1 MSNDWKNKLRSEF
14 EQYEEAEPEGLWAAV
29 RDSLASADGLRGASV
44 QGSRSPLGKRRHAPE
59 QYRRRYARAAAF
71 GSFAVAA
78 ALAVA
83 LIPDW
88 GGRQTG
94 PLSGEGLAA
103 LSASSATGPASSGM
117 DGLVP
122 SDADNSVFLADG
134 AGGDGSAFAG
144 LLSPGRPSSA
154 AGSPAKP
161 DGSGESS
168 VSWESAVAGFRE
180 SSGSGASVESGYTVE
195 PGAFGGFGESV
206 VPGKYS
212 GSGESAEPV
221 ESSGS
226 GASAEP
232 GDSDES
238 GESAGPV
245 DSAVPVDPVVP
256 RASGESGGQLVF
268 EDAGDFFPL
277 DEDASRV
284 SGRRKALSLKLAVA
298 SSSFSSTSHSG
309 YGAMYGSSVAAF
321 RFSATP
327 VADDGYSAVLL
338 MNNYQEV
345 STTSRHYLPVNVGFS
360 LGWEFAPGFSL
371 SAGVD
376 YTCLV
381 SDLSSGTDATRY
393 ETRQTLHYLGIPVTL
408 EWSFLQRP
416 RLRAYLYAG
425 GQARKAV
432 YGTSSTRYV
441 IDSAPWEPVIE
452 KIGETPLQWSAGA
465 GAGVEYMLGDKVG
478 LYAEPGLNYYFD
490 NGSPVENVFKSR
502 PLNFNLTL
510 GLRLKL

>member
-1 MSNDWKNKLRSEF
+1 MANDWKNKLRSEF
-14 EQYEEAEPEGLWAAV
+14 EHYEEAEPEGLWAAV

-44 QGSRSPLGKRRHAPE
+44 QGNRSSLGKRRHAPE
-59 QYRRRYARAAAF
+59 QYGRRYARAAAF
-71 GSFAVAA
+71 GSFAVAV

-88 GGRQTG
+88 GGRPSG
-94 PLSGEGLAA
+94 PLSGEGFAA
-103 LSASSATGPASSGM
+103 LSASSVTGSASSGM

-122 SDADNSVFLADG
+122 SGTDNSVFMADG
-134 AGGDGSAFAG
+134 AEGDDSAFAD
-144 LLSPGRPSSA
+144 LLSPERSSSA

-168 VSWESAVAGFRE
+168 VPGSRE
-180 SSGSGASVESGYTVE
+180 SVESVGT
-195 PGAFGGFGESV
+195 V
-206 VPGKYS
+206 VPGKSS

-221 ESSGS
+221 
-226 GASAEP
+226 
-232 GDSDES
+232 
-238 GESAGPV
+238 
-245 DSAVPVDPVVP
+245 DPAVP
-256 RASGESGGQLVF
+256 RASGESGGQLIF
-268 EDAGDFFPL
+268 EDSGDFSTL

-284 SGRRKALSLKLAVA
+284 SGQRKALSLKLAVA

-338 MNNYQEV
+338 MNNYQAV

-408 EWSFLQRP
+408 EWSFVQRP

-452 KIGETPLQWSAGA
+452 KIGEAPLQWSAGA

-502 PLNFNLTL
+502 PLNFNLSL

>member
-1 MSNDWKNKLRSEF
+1 MANDWKNKLRSEF
-14 EQYEEAEPEGLWAAV
+14 EHYEEAEPEGLWAAV
-29 RDSLASADGLRGASV
+29 RDSLASDDGLRGASV
-44 QGSRSPLGKRRHAPE
+44 QGNRSSLGKRRHAPE
-59 QYRRRYARAAAF
+59 QYGRRYARAAAF

-88 GGRQTG
+88 GGRPSG
-94 PLSGEGLAA
+94 PLSGEGFAA
-103 LSASSATGPASSGM
+103 LSASSVTGSASSGM

-122 SDADNSVFLADG
+122 SGTDNSVFMADG
-134 AGGDGSAFAG
+134 AEGDDSAFAD
-144 LLSPGRPSSA
+144 LLSPERSSSA

-161 DGSGESS
+161 DGSGA
-168 VSWESAVAGFRE
+168 SAVPGSRE
-180 SSGSGASVESGYTVE
+180 SVESVGT
-195 PGAFGGFGESV
+195 V
-206 VPGKYS
+206 VPGKSS

-221 ESSGS
+221 
-226 GASAEP
+226 
-232 GDSDES
+232 
-238 GESAGPV
+238 
-245 DSAVPVDPVVP
+245 DPDVP
-256 RASGESGGQLVF
+256 RASGESGGQLIF
-268 EDAGDFFPL
+268 EDSGDFSTL

-284 SGRRKALSLKLAVA
+284 SGQRKALSLKLAVA

-338 MNNYQEV
+338 KNNYQEV

-408 EWSFLQRP
+408 EWSFVQRS

-502 PLNFNLTL
+502 PMNFNLTL

>member
-14 EQYEEAEPEGLWAAV
+14 EHYEEAEPEGLWAAV
-29 RDSLASADGLRGASV
+29 RDSLASADGLRGVSG
-44 QGSRSPLGKRRHAPE
+44 QDSRSPLGKRRNAPE

-88 GGRQTG
+88 GGRPSG

-103 LSASSATGPASSGM
+103 LSASSTTGSASSGM

-122 SDADNSVFLADG
+122 SGADNSVFLTDG

-154 AGSPAKP
+154 AGSSAKP

-168 VSWESAVAGFRE
+168 LSWESAVPGFRE
-180 SSGSGASVESGYTVE
+180 SSGSGASAESGYTVE
-195 PGAFGGFGESV
+195 PGAFGGSGESV
-206 VPGKYS
+206 VPGK
-212 GSGESAEPV
+212 
-221 ESSGS
+221 SSGS

-232 GDSDES
+232 GES

-245 DSAVPVDPVVP
+245 DSEVPVDPAVP
-256 RASGESGGQLVF
+256 EVSGESGGQLIF

-277 DEDASRV
+277 DEYDSRV

-338 MNNYQEV
+338 MNNYQAV

-376 YTCLV
+376 YTCLI

-408 EWSFLQRP
+408 EWSFVQRP

-452 KIGETPLQWSAGA
+452 KIGEAPLQWSAGA

>member
-14 EQYEEAEPEGLWAAV
+14 EHYEEAEPEGLWAAV
-29 RDSLASADGLRGASV
+29 RDSLASADGLRGVSG

-88 GGRQTG
+88 GGRPTG
-94 PLSGEGLAA
+94 SLSGEGLAA
-103 LSASSATGPASSGM
+103 LSASSSTDPASSGM

-122 SDADNSVFLADG
+122 SGADNSVFLTDG

-154 AGSPAKP
+154 DDSSAKP

-168 VSWESAVAGFRE
+168 VSRESAVAGFRE
-180 SSGSGASVESGYTVE
+180 SSGSGASAESGYTVE
-195 PGAFGGFGESV
+195 PGAFGGSGESAGSGKSAESV
-206 VPGKYS
+206 GSVGPGKSS
-212 GSGESAEPV
+212 GSGESAKPV
-221 ESSGS
+221 EY
-226 GASAEP
+226 AR
-232 GDSDES
+232 
-238 GESAGPV
+238 PV
-245 DSAVPVDPVVP
+245 DSAVSVDQAVP
-256 RASGESGGQLVF
+256 RVSGESGEQLIF

-284 SGRRKALSLKLAVA
+284 SGRRKALSLRLAVA

-408 EWSFLQRP
+408 EWSFVQRP

>member
-1 MSNDWKNKLRSEF
+1 MANDWKNKLRSEF
-14 EQYEEAEPEGLWAAV
+14 EHYEEAEPEGLWAAV

-44 QGSRSPLGKRRHAPE
+44 QGNRSSLGKRRHAPE
-59 QYRRRYARAAAF
+59 QYGRRYARAAAF

-88 GGRQTG
+88 GGRPSG
-94 PLSGEGLAA
+94 PLSGEGFAA
-103 LSASSATGPASSGM
+103 LSASSVTGSASSGM

-122 SDADNSVFLADG
+122 SGTDNSVFMADG
-134 AGGDGSAFAG
+134 AEGDDSAFAD
-144 LLSPGRPSSA
+144 LLSPERSSSA

-161 DGSGESS
+161 DGSGA
-168 VSWESAVAGFRE
+168 SAVPGSRE
-180 SSGSGASVESGYTVE
+180 SVESVGT
-195 PGAFGGFGESV
+195 V
-206 VPGKYS
+206 VPGKSS

-221 ESSGS
+221 
-226 GASAEP
+226 
-232 GDSDES
+232 
-238 GESAGPV
+238 
-245 DSAVPVDPVVP
+245 DPAVP
-256 RASGESGGQLVF
+256 RASGESGGQLIF
-268 EDAGDFFPL
+268 EDSGDFSTL

-284 SGRRKALSLKLAVA
+284 SGQRKALSLKLAVA

-327 VADDGYSAVLL
+327 VADDGSSAVLL
-338 MNNYQEV
+338 KNNYQEV

-408 EWSFLQRP
+408 EWSFVQRS

-502 PLNFNLTL
+502 PMNFNLTL

>member
-14 EQYEEAEPEGLWAAV
+14 EHYEEAEPEGLWAAV

-44 QGSRSPLGKRRHAPE
+44 QGGRSPLEKRRHVPE

-88 GGRQTG
+88 GGKPSG

-103 LSASSATGPASSGM
+103 REELLSEAVSSASSALPA
-117 DGLVP
+117 
-122 SDADNSVFLADG
+122 
-134 AGGDGSAFAG
+134 
-144 LLSPGRPSSA
+144 SSA
-154 AGSPAKP
+154 AGTSYSVP
-161 DGSGESS
+161 DAASLTAATGPGLSVAAGSSSRSGVSGESA
-168 VSWESAVAGFRE
+168 EPGFRE
-180 SSGSGASVESGYTVE
+180 SSGSGDSAVPGFRESVESV
-195 PGAFGGFGESV
+195 GAV
-206 VPGKYS
+206 VPG
-212 GSGESAEPV
+212 
-221 ESSGS
+221 ESSG
-226 GASAEP
+226 
-232 GDSDES
+232 S

-245 DSAVPVDPVVP
+245 DPAVPRV
-256 RASGESGGQLVF
+256 SGESGGQLIF

-298 SSSFSSTSHSG
+298 SSSFSRASHSG

-393 ETRQTLHYLGIPVTL
+393 ETRQTLHYLGIPATL
-408 EWSFLQRP
+408 EWSFVQRP

-452 KIGETPLQWSAGA
+452 KIGEAPLQWSAGA

>member
-1 MSNDWKNKLRSEF
+1 MANDWKNKLRSEF
-14 EQYEEAEPEGLWAAV
+14 EHYEEAEPEGLWAAV

-44 QGSRSPLGKRRHAPE
+44 QGNRSSLGKRRHAPE
-59 QYRRRYARAAAF
+59 QYGRRYARAAAF

-88 GGRQTG
+88 GGKPSG
-94 PLSGEGLAA
+94 PLSGEGFAA
-103 LSASSATGPASSGM
+103 LSASSATGSASSRM
-117 DGLVP
+117 DGLDP
-122 SDADNSVFLADG
+122 SGAGNSVFMVDG
-134 AGGDGSAFAG
+134 AGGDDSAFAD
-144 LLSPGRPSSA
+144 LLSPERSSSA

-161 DGSGESS
+161 DGSGA
-168 VSWESAVAGFRE
+168 SAVPGSRE
-180 SSGSGASVESGYTVE
+180 SVESVGT
-195 PGAFGGFGESV
+195 V
-206 VPGKYS
+206 VPGKSS

-221 ESSGS
+221 
-226 GASAEP
+226 
-232 GDSDES
+232 
-238 GESAGPV
+238 
-245 DSAVPVDPVVP
+245 DPAVP
-256 RASGESGGQLVF
+256 RASGESGGQLIF
-268 EDAGDFFPL
+268 EDSGDFSTL

-284 SGRRKALSLKLAVA
+284 SGQRKALSLKLAVA

-338 MNNYQEV
+338 KNNYQEV

-408 EWSFLQRP
+408 EWSFVKRP

-452 KIGETPLQWSAGA
+452 KIGEAPLQWSAGA

-502 PLNFNLTL
+502 PMNFNLTL

>member
-14 EQYEEAEPEGLWAAV
+14 EHYEEAEPEGLWAAV
-29 RDSLASADGLRGASV
+29 RDSLASADGLRGASG
-44 QGSRSPLGKRRHAPE
+44 QDSRSPSGKRRHAPE

-88 GGRQTG
+88 GGRPSG
-94 PLSGEGLAA
+94 PLSGEGFAA
-103 LSASSATGPASSGM
+103 LSASSVTGSASSGM

-122 SDADNSVFLADG
+122 SGTDNSVFMADG
-134 AGGDGSAFAG
+134 AEGDDSAFAD
-144 LLSPGRPSSA
+144 LLSPERSSSA

-161 DGSGESS
+161 DGSGA
-168 VSWESAVAGFRE
+168 SAVPGSRE
-180 SSGSGASVESGYTVE
+180 SVESVGT
-195 PGAFGGFGESV
+195 V
-206 VPGKYS
+206 VPGKSS

-221 ESSGS
+221 
-226 GASAEP
+226 
-232 GDSDES
+232 
-238 GESAGPV
+238 
-245 DSAVPVDPVVP
+245 DPAVP
-256 RASGESGGQLVF
+256 RASDESGGQLIF
-268 EDAGDFFPL
+268 EDSGDFSTL

-284 SGRRKALSLKLAVA
+284 SGQRKALSLKLAVA

-338 MNNYQEV
+338 MNNYQAV

-408 EWSFLQRP
+408 EWSFVQRP

-502 PLNFNLTL
+502 PLNFNLSL

>member
-1 MSNDWKNKLRSEF
+1 MANDWKNKLRSEF
-14 EQYEEAEPEGLWAAV
+14 EHYEEAEPEGLWAAV

-44 QGSRSPLGKRRHAPE
+44 QGSRSSLGKRRHAPE
-59 QYRRRYARAAAF
+59 QYGRRYARAAAF

-88 GGRQTG
+88 GGRPSE
-94 PLSGEGLAA
+94 PLSGEGFAA
-103 LSASSATGPASSGM
+103 LSASSVTSSASSGM

-122 SDADNSVFLADG
+122 SGADNSVFMADG
-134 AGGDGSAFAG
+134 AEGDDSAFAD
-144 LLSPGRPSSA
+144 LLSPERSSSA

-168 VSWESAVAGFRE
+168 VPGSRE
-180 SSGSGASVESGYTVE
+180 SVESVGT
-195 PGAFGGFGESV
+195 V
-206 VPGKYS
+206 VPGKSS

-221 ESSGS
+221 
-226 GASAEP
+226 
-232 GDSDES
+232 
-238 GESAGPV
+238 
-245 DSAVPVDPVVP
+245 DPAVP
-256 RASGESGGQLVF
+256 RASGESGGQLIF
-268 EDAGDFFPL
+268 EDSGDFSTL

-284 SGRRKALSLKLAVA
+284 SGRRKELSLKLAVA

-338 MNNYQEV
+338 KNNYQEV

-408 EWSFLQRP
+408 EWSFVQRS

-502 PLNFNLTL
+502 PMNFNLTL

>member
-1 MSNDWKNKLRSEF
+1 MANDWKNKLRSEF
-14 EQYEEAEPEGLWAAV
+14 EHYEEAEPEGLWAAV

-44 QGSRSPLGKRRHAPE
+44 QGSRSSLGKRRHAPE
-59 QYRRRYARAAAF
+59 QYGRRYARAAAF

-88 GGRQTG
+88 GGRQTVPSPVDG
-94 PLSGEGLAA
+94 FPVREELLSENGHQIADGFPVQGELLSEAVSSASAA
-103 LSASSATGPASSGM
+103 LPASSAT
-117 DGLVP
+117 
-122 SDADNSVFLADG
+122 DG
-134 AGGDGSAFAG
+134 AEGDDSAFAD
-144 LLSPGRPSSA
+144 LLSPERSSSA

-161 DGSGESS
+161 DGSEESS
-168 VSWESAVAGFRE
+168 VPGSRE
-180 SSGSGASVESGYTVE
+180 SVESVGT
-195 PGAFGGFGESV
+195 V
-206 VPGKYS
+206 VPGKSS

-221 ESSGS
+221 
-226 GASAEP
+226 
-232 GDSDES
+232 
-238 GESAGPV
+238 
-245 DSAVPVDPVVP
+245 DPAVP
-256 RASGESGGQLVF
+256 RASGESGGQLIF
-268 EDAGDFFPL
+268 EDSGDFSTL

-284 SGRRKALSLKLAVA
+284 SGRRKELSLKLAVA

-338 MNNYQEV
+338 KNNYQEV

-408 EWSFLQRP
+408 EWSFVQRS

-502 PLNFNLTL
+502 PMNFNLTL

>member
-1 MSNDWKNKLRSEF
+1 MANDWKNKLRSEF
-14 EQYEEAEPEGLWAAV
+14 EHYEEAEPEGLWAAV
-29 RDSLASADGLRGASV
+29 RDSLASADGLRGASG
-44 QGSRSPLGKRRHAPE
+44 QDSRSPSGKRRHAPE

-88 GGRQTG
+88 GGKPSG
-94 PLSGEGLAA
+94 PLSGEGFAA
-103 LSASSATGPASSGM
+103 LSASSATGSASSRM
-117 DGLVP
+117 DGLDP
-122 SDADNSVFLADG
+122 SGAGNSVFMVDG
-134 AGGDGSAFAG
+134 AGGDDSAFAD
-144 LLSPGRPSSA
+144 LLSPERSSSA

-161 DGSGESS
+161 DGSGA
-168 VSWESAVAGFRE
+168 SAVPGSRE
-180 SSGSGASVESGYTVE
+180 SVESVGT
-195 PGAFGGFGESV
+195 V
-206 VPGKYS
+206 VPGKSS

-221 ESSGS
+221 
-226 GASAEP
+226 
-232 GDSDES
+232 
-238 GESAGPV
+238 
-245 DSAVPVDPVVP
+245 DPAVP
-256 RASGESGGQLVF
+256 RASGESGGQLIF
-268 EDAGDFFPL
+268 EDSGDFSTL
-277 DEDASRV
+277 DEYDSRV

-338 MNNYQEV
+338 MNNYQAV

-408 EWSFLQRP
+408 EWSFVKRP

-452 KIGETPLQWSAGA
+452 KIGEAPLQWSAGA

>member
-1 MSNDWKNKLRSEF
+1 M
-14 EQYEEAEPEGLWAAV
+14 
-29 RDSLASADGLRGASV
+29 
-44 QGSRSPLGKRRHAPE
+44 
-59 QYRRRYARAAAF
+59 
-71 GSFAVAA
+71 
-78 ALAVA
+78 
-83 LIPDW
+83 
-88 GGRQTG
+88 
-94 PLSGEGLAA
+94 
-103 LSASSATGPASSGM
+103 
-117 DGLVP
+117 
-122 SDADNSVFLADG
+122 
-134 AGGDGSAFAG
+134 
-144 LLSPGRPSSA
+144 
-154 AGSPAKP
+154 
-161 DGSGESS
+161 
-168 VSWESAVAGFRE
+168 
-180 SSGSGASVESGYTVE
+180 
-195 PGAFGGFGESV
+195 
-206 VPGKYS
+206 
-212 GSGESAEPV
+212 
-221 ESSGS
+221 
-226 GASAEP
+226 
-232 GDSDES
+232 
-238 GESAGPV
+238 
-245 DSAVPVDPVVP
+245 P

-277 DEDASRV
+277 DGDASHV

-408 EWSFLQRP
+408 EWSFVQRP

>member
-14 EQYEEAEPEGLWAAV
+14 EHYEEAEPEGLWAAV

-44 QGSRSPLGKRRHAPE
+44 QGNRSSLGKRRHAPE
-59 QYRRRYARAAAF
+59 QYGRRYARAAAF

-88 GGRQTG
+88 GGKPSG
-94 PLSGEGLAA
+94 PLSGEGFAA
-103 LSASSATGPASSGM
+103 LSASSATGSASSRM
-117 DGLVP
+117 DGLDP
-122 SDADNSVFLADG
+122 SGAGNSVFMVDG
-134 AGGDGSAFAG
+134 AGGDDSAFAD
-144 LLSPGRPSSA
+144 LLSPERSSSA
-154 AGSPAKP
+154 AGSSAKP
-161 DGSGESS
+161 DGSG
-168 VSWESAVAGFRE
+168 ESAVAGFRE
-180 SSGSGASVESGYTVE
+180 SSGSGASAESGYTVE
-195 PGAFGGFGESV
+195 SGAFGGFGESAG
-206 VPGKYS
+206 PGKYS

-226 GASAEP
+226 GESAEP
-232 GDSDES
+232 VESSGS
-238 GESAGPV
+238 GESAE
-245 DSAVPVDPVVP
+245 PVDPAVP
-256 RASGESGGQLVF
+256 RASGESGGQLIF
-268 EDAGDFFPL
+268 EDSGDFSTL

-284 SGRRKALSLKLAVA
+284 SGQRKALSLKLAVA

-338 MNNYQEV
+338 KNNYQEV

-376 YTCLV
+376 YTCLI

-408 EWSFLQRP
+408 EWSFVQRP

-502 PLNFNLTL
+502 PMNFNLTL

>member
-1 MSNDWKNKLRSEF
+1 MANDWKNKLRSEF
-14 EQYEEAEPEGLWAAV
+14 EHYEEAEPEGLWAAV
-29 RDSLASADGLRGASV
+29 RDSLASADGLRGASG
-44 QGSRSPLGKRRHAPE
+44 QDSRSPSGKRRHAPE

-88 GGRQTG
+88 GGKPSG
-94 PLSGEGLAA
+94 PLSGEGFAA
-103 LSASSATGPASSGM
+103 LSASSATGSASSRM
-117 DGLVP
+117 DGLDP
-122 SDADNSVFLADG
+122 SGAGNSVFMVDG
-134 AGGDGSAFAG
+134 AGGDDSAFAD
-144 LLSPGRPSSA
+144 LLSPERSSSA

-161 DGSGESS
+161 DGSGA
-168 VSWESAVAGFRE
+168 SAVPGSRE
-180 SSGSGASVESGYTVE
+180 SVESVGT
-195 PGAFGGFGESV
+195 V
-206 VPGKYS
+206 VPGKSS

-221 ESSGS
+221 
-226 GASAEP
+226 
-232 GDSDES
+232 
-238 GESAGPV
+238 
-245 DSAVPVDPVVP
+245 DPAVP
-256 RASGESGGQLVF
+256 RASGESGGQLIF
-268 EDAGDFFPL
+268 EDSGDFSTL
-277 DEDASRV
+277 DEYDSRV

-338 MNNYQEV
+338 MNNYQAV

-393 ETRQTLHYLGIPVTL
+393 ETRQTLHYLGIPATL
-408 EWSFLQRP
+408 EWSFVQRP

-452 KIGETPLQWSAGA
+452 KIGEAPLQWSAGA

>member
-1 MSNDWKNKLRSEF
+1 MANDWKNKLRSEF
-14 EQYEEAEPEGLWAAV
+14 EHYEEAEPEGLWAAV

-44 QGSRSPLGKRRHAPE
+44 QGNRSSLGKRRHAPE
-59 QYRRRYARAAAF
+59 QYGRRYARAAAF

-88 GGRQTG
+88 GGRPSG
-94 PLSGEGLAA
+94 PLSGEGFAA
-103 LSASSATGPASSGM
+103 LSASSVTGSASSGM

-122 SDADNSVFLADG
+122 SGTDNSVFMADG
-134 AGGDGSAFAG
+134 AEGDDSAFAD
-144 LLSPGRPSSA
+144 LLSPERSSSA

-161 DGSGESS
+161 DGSGA
-168 VSWESAVAGFRE
+168 SAVPGSRE
-180 SSGSGASVESGYTVE
+180 SVESVGT
-195 PGAFGGFGESV
+195 V
-206 VPGKYS
+206 VPGKSS

-221 ESSGS
+221 
-226 GASAEP
+226 
-232 GDSDES
+232 
-238 GESAGPV
+238 
-245 DSAVPVDPVVP
+245 DPAVP
-256 RASGESGGQLVF
+256 RASGESGGQLIF
-268 EDAGDFFPL
+268 EDSGDFSTL

-284 SGRRKALSLKLAVA
+284 SGQRKALSLKLAVA

-338 MNNYQEV
+338 MNNYQAV

-408 EWSFLQRP
+408 EWSFVQRS

-465 GAGVEYMLGDKVG
+465 GAGVEYILGDKVG

-502 PLNFNLTL
+502 PMNFNLTL

>member
-1 MSNDWKNKLRSEF
+1 MANDWKNKLRSEF
-14 EQYEEAEPEGLWAAV
+14 EHYEEAEPEGLWAAV

-44 QGSRSPLGKRRHAPE
+44 QGNRSSLGKRRHATE
-59 QYRRRYARAAAF
+59 QYGRRYARAAAF

-88 GGRQTG
+88 GGRPSG
-94 PLSGEGLAA
+94 PLSGEGFAA
-103 LSASSATGPASSGM
+103 LSASSVTGSASSGM

-122 SDADNSVFLADG
+122 SGTDNSVFMADG
-134 AGGDGSAFAG
+134 AEGDDSAFAD
-144 LLSPGRPSSA
+144 LLSPERSSSA

-161 DGSGESS
+161 DGSGA
-168 VSWESAVAGFRE
+168 SAVPGSRE
-180 SSGSGASVESGYTVE
+180 SVESVGT
-195 PGAFGGFGESV
+195 V
-206 VPGKYS
+206 VPGKSS

-221 ESSGS
+221 
-226 GASAEP
+226 
-232 GDSDES
+232 
-238 GESAGPV
+238 
-245 DSAVPVDPVVP
+245 DPAVP
-256 RASGESGGQLVF
+256 RASGESGGQLIF
-268 EDAGDFFPL
+268 EDSGDFSTL

-284 SGRRKALSLKLAVA
+284 SGQRKALSLKLAVA

-338 MNNYQEV
+338 MNNYQAV

-408 EWSFLQRP
+408 EWSFVQRS

-502 PLNFNLTL
+502 PLNFNLSL

>member
-14 EQYEEAEPEGLWAAV
+14 EHYEEAEPEGLWAAV

-44 QGSRSPLGKRRHAPE
+44 QGNRSSLGKRRHAPE
-59 QYRRRYARAAAF
+59 QYGRRYARAAAF

-88 GGRQTG
+88 GGRPSG
-94 PLSGEGLAA
+94 PLSGEGFAA
-103 LSASSATGPASSGM
+103 LSASSVTGSASSGM

-122 SDADNSVFLADG
+122 SGTDNSVFMADG
-134 AGGDGSAFAG
+134 AEGDDSAFAD
-144 LLSPGRPSSA
+144 LLSPERSSSA

-161 DGSGESS
+161 DGSGA
-168 VSWESAVAGFRE
+168 SAVPGSRE
-180 SSGSGASVESGYTVE
+180 SVESVGT
-195 PGAFGGFGESV
+195 V
-206 VPGKYS
+206 VPGKSS

-221 ESSGS
+221 
-226 GASAEP
+226 
-232 GDSDES
+232 
-238 GESAGPV
+238 
-245 DSAVPVDPVVP
+245 DPAVP
-256 RASGESGGQLVF
+256 RASGESGGQLIF
-268 EDAGDFFPL
+268 EDSGDFSTL

-284 SGRRKALSLKLAVA
+284 SGQRKALSLKLAVA

-338 MNNYQEV
+338 KNNYQEV

-408 EWSFLQRP
+408 EWSFVQRS

-502 PLNFNLTL
+502 PMNFNLTL

>member
-14 EQYEEAEPEGLWAAV
+14 EHYEEAEPEGLWAAV

-88 GGRQTG
+88 GGRPSG

-103 LSASSATGPASSGM
+103 LSASSATGSALSGM

-122 SDADNSVFLADG
+122 SGADNSVFLTDG

-161 DGSGESS
+161 DGSGK
-168 VSWESAVAGFRE
+168 SA
-180 SSGSGASVESGYTVE
+180 
-195 PGAFGGFGESV
+195 ESV
-206 VPGKYS
+206 GSVGPAKSS

-226 GASAEP
+226 G
-232 GDSDES
+232 
-238 GESAGPV
+238 ESAGPV
-245 DSAVPVDPVVP
+245 DSEVPVDPAVP
-256 RASGESGGQLVF
+256 EVSGESGGQLTF

-277 DEDASRV
+277 DEYDSRV

-338 MNNYQEV
+338 MNNYQAV

-408 EWSFLQRP
+408 EWSFVQRP

>member
-44 QGSRSPLGKRRHAPE
+44 QGGRSPSGKRRHAPE

-88 GGRQTG
+88 GGKPSG
-94 PLSGEGLAA
+94 PLSGEGFAA
-103 LSASSATGPASSGM
+103 LSASSATGSASSRM
-117 DGLVP
+117 DGLDP
-122 SDADNSVFLADG
+122 SGAGNSVFMVDG
-134 AGGDGSAFAG
+134 AGGDDSAFAD
-144 LLSPGRPSSA
+144 LLSPERSSSA

-161 DGSGESS
+161 DGSGA
-168 VSWESAVAGFRE
+168 SAVPGSRE
-180 SSGSGASVESGYTVE
+180 SVESV
-195 PGAFGGFGESV
+195 GAV
-206 VPGKYS
+206 VPGKS
-212 GSGESAEPV
+212 VGSE
-221 ESSGS
+221 
-226 GASAEP
+226 
-232 GDSDES
+232 
-238 GESAGPV
+238 ESAGPV
-245 DSAVPVDPVVP
+245 DSAVPVDPAVP
-256 RASGESGGQLVF
+256 EVSGESGGQLIF

-277 DEDASRV
+277 DEDVSRV
-284 SGRRKALSLKLAVA
+284 SGRRKTLSLKLAVA

-338 MNNYQEV
+338 MNNYQAV

-408 EWSFLQRP
+408 EWSFVQRP

-452 KIGETPLQWSAGA
+452 KIGEAPLQWSAGA

>member
-1 MSNDWKNKLRSEF
+1 MANDWKNKLRSEF
-14 EQYEEAEPEGLWAAV
+14 EHYEEAEPEGLWAAV
-29 RDSLASADGLRGASV
+29 RDSLASADGLREASV
-44 QGSRSPLGKRRHAPE
+44 QGNRSSLGKRRHAPE
-59 QYRRRYARAAAF
+59 QYGRRYARAAAF

-88 GGRQTG
+88 GGRPSG
-94 PLSGEGLAA
+94 PLSGEGFAA
-103 LSASSATGPASSGM
+103 LSASSVTGSASSGM

-122 SDADNSVFLADG
+122 SGTDNSVFMADG
-134 AGGDGSAFAG
+134 AEGDDSAFAD
-144 LLSPGRPSSA
+144 LLSPERSSSA

-161 DGSGESS
+161 DGSGA
-168 VSWESAVAGFRE
+168 SAVPGSRE
-180 SSGSGASVESGYTVE
+180 SVESVGT
-195 PGAFGGFGESV
+195 V
-206 VPGKYS
+206 VPGKSS

-221 ESSGS
+221 
-226 GASAEP
+226 
-232 GDSDES
+232 
-238 GESAGPV
+238 
-245 DSAVPVDPVVP
+245 DPAAP
-256 RASGESGGQLVF
+256 RASGESGGQLIF
-268 EDAGDFFPL
+268 EDSGDFSTL

-284 SGRRKALSLKLAVA
+284 SGQRKALSLKLAVA

-338 MNNYQEV
+338 KNNYQEV

-408 EWSFLQRP
+408 EWSFVQRS

-502 PLNFNLTL
+502 PMNFNLTL

>member
-1 MSNDWKNKLRSEF
+1 MANDWKNKLRSEF
-14 EQYEEAEPEGLWAAV
+14 EHYEEAEPEGLWAAV

-44 QGSRSPLGKRRHAPE
+44 QGNRSSLGKRRHAPE
-59 QYRRRYARAAAF
+59 QYGRRYARAAAF

-88 GGRQTG
+88 GGRPSG
-94 PLSGEGLAA
+94 PLSGEGFAA
-103 LSASSATGPASSGM
+103 LSASSVTGSASSGM

-122 SDADNSVFLADG
+122 SGTDNSVFMADG
-134 AGGDGSAFAG
+134 AEGDDSAFAD
-144 LLSPGRPSSA
+144 LLSPERSSSA

-161 DGSGESS
+161 DGSGA
-168 VSWESAVAGFRE
+168 SAVPGSRE
-180 SSGSGASVESGYTVE
+180 SVESVGT
-195 PGAFGGFGESV
+195 V
-206 VPGKYS
+206 VPGKSS

-232 GDSDES
+232 GDSGES

-245 DSAVPVDPVVP
+245 DSAAPVDPAVP
-256 RASGESGGQLVF
+256 EVSGESGGQLIF

-277 DEDASRV
+277 DEYDSRV

-408 EWSFLQRP
+408 EWSFVQRP

-452 KIGETPLQWSAGA
+452 KIGEAPLQWSAGA

-502 PLNFNLTL
+502 PMNFNLTL

>member
-1 MSNDWKNKLRSEF
+1 MANDWKNKLRSEF
-14 EQYEEAEPEGLWAAV
+14 EHYEEAEPEGLWAAV

-44 QGSRSPLGKRRHAPE
+44 QGNRSSLGKRRHAPE
-59 QYRRRYARAAAF
+59 QYGRRYARIAAF

-78 ALAVA
+78 APAVA

-88 GGRQTG
+88 GGKPSG
-94 PLSGEGLAA
+94 PLSGEGFAA
-103 LSASSATGPASSGM
+103 LSASSVTGSASSGM

-122 SDADNSVFLADG
+122 SGTDNSVFMADG
-134 AGGDGSAFAG
+134 AEGDDSAFAD
-144 LLSPGRPSSA
+144 LLPPERSSSA

-161 DGSGESS
+161 DGSGA
-168 VSWESAVAGFRE
+168 SAVPGSRE
-180 SSGSGASVESGYTVE
+180 SVESVGT
-195 PGAFGGFGESV
+195 V
-206 VPGKYS
+206 VPGKSS

-221 ESSGS
+221 
-226 GASAEP
+226 
-232 GDSDES
+232 
-238 GESAGPV
+238 
-245 DSAVPVDPVVP
+245 DPAVP
-256 RASGESGGQLVF
+256 RASGESGGQLIF
-268 EDAGDFFPL
+268 EDSGDFSTL

-284 SGRRKALSLKLAVA
+284 SGQRKALSLKLAVA

-338 MNNYQEV
+338 KNNYQEV

-408 EWSFLQRP
+408 EWSFVQRS

>member
-14 EQYEEAEPEGLWAAV
+14 EHYEEAEPEGLWAAV
-29 RDSLASADGLRGASV
+29 HDSLASADGLRGASG
-44 QGSRSPLGKRRHAPE
+44 QDSRSPSGKRRHAPE

-88 GGRQTG
+88 GGKPSG
-94 PLSGEGLAA
+94 PLSGEGFAA
-103 LSASSATGPASSGM
+103 LSASSATGSASSRM
-117 DGLVP
+117 DGLDP
-122 SDADNSVFLADG
+122 SGAGNSVFMVDG
-134 AGGDGSAFAG
+134 AEGDASAFAD
-144 LLSPGRPSSA
+144 LLSPERSSSA
-154 AGSPAKP
+154 AGSSARP

-168 VSWESAVAGFRE
+168 GFWESAVPGFRE
-180 SSGSGASVESGYTVE
+180 SSASGASVESGYTVE
-195 PGAFGGFGESV
+195 PDAIGGSGESAGS
-206 VPGKYS
+206 GKSS

-221 ESSGS
+221 ESVR
-226 GASAEP
+226 
-232 GDSDES
+232 
-238 GESAGPV
+238 PV
-245 DSAVPVDPVVP
+245 DSAVPVDPAVP

-277 DEDASRV
+277 DGDASRV
-284 SGRRKALSLKLAVA
+284 SGRSKALSLKLAVA

-408 EWSFLQRP
+408 EWSFVQRP

>member
-1 MSNDWKNKLRSEF
+1 MANDWKNKLRSEF
-14 EQYEEAEPEGLWAAV
+14 EHYEEAEPEGLWAAV

-44 QGSRSPLGKRRHAPE
+44 QGNRSSLGKRRHAPE
-59 QYRRRYARAAAF
+59 QYGRRYARAAAF

-88 GGRQTG
+88 GGRPSG
-94 PLSGEGLAA
+94 PLSGEGFAA
-103 LSASSATGPASSGM
+103 LSASSVTGSASSGM

-122 SDADNSVFLADG
+122 SGTDNSVFMADG
-134 AGGDGSAFAG
+134 AEGDDSAFAD
-144 LLSPGRPSSA
+144 LLSPERSSSA

-168 VSWESAVAGFRE
+168 VPGSRE
-180 SSGSGASVESGYTVE
+180 SVESVGT
-195 PGAFGGFGESV
+195 V
-206 VPGKYS
+206 VPGKSS

-221 ESSGS
+221 
-226 GASAEP
+226 
-232 GDSDES
+232 
-238 GESAGPV
+238 
-245 DSAVPVDPVVP
+245 DPAVP
-256 RASGESGGQLVF
+256 RASGESGGQLIF
-268 EDAGDFFPL
+268 EDSGDFSTL

-284 SGRRKALSLKLAVA
+284 SGQRKALSLKLAVA

-338 MNNYQEV
+338 MNNYQAV

-408 EWSFLQRP
+408 EWSFVQRP

-452 KIGETPLQWSAGA
+452 KIGEAPLQWSAGA

-502 PLNFNLTL
+502 PLNFNLSL

>member
-14 EQYEEAEPEGLWAAV
+14 EHYEEAEPEGLWAAV
-29 RDSLASADGLRGASV
+29 RDSLSSADGLRGASV
-44 QGSRSPLGKRRHAPE
+44 QGGRSPLGKRRNAPE

-88 GGRQTG
+88 GGRPTG

-103 LSASSATGPASSGM
+103 LSASSATGSASSGM

-122 SDADNSVFLADG
+122 SGADNSVFLTDG

-154 AGSPAKP
+154 AGSSAKP
-161 DGSGESS
+161 DGSGK
-168 VSWESAVAGFRE
+168 F
-180 SSGSGASVESGYTVE
+180 
-195 PGAFGGFGESV
+195 
-206 VPGKYS
+206 S

-226 GASAEP
+226 G
-232 GDSDES
+232 
-238 GESAGPV
+238 ESAGPV
-245 DSAVPVDPVVP
+245 DSEVPVDPAVP
-256 RASGESGGQLVF
+256 EVSGESGGQLTF

-277 DEDASRV
+277 DFPLDEYDSRV

-338 MNNYQEV
+338 MNNYQAV

-408 EWSFLQRP
+408 EWSFVQRP

-510 GLRLKL
+510 GLRLRL

>member
-1 MSNDWKNKLRSEF
+1 MANDWKNKLRSEF
-14 EQYEEAEPEGLWAAV
+14 EHYEEAEPEGLWAAV

-44 QGSRSPLGKRRHAPE
+44 QGNRSSLGKRRHAPE
-59 QYRRRYARAAAF
+59 QYGRRYARAAAF

-88 GGRQTG
+88 GGRPSG
-94 PLSGEGLAA
+94 PLSGEGFAA
-103 LSASSATGPASSGM
+103 LSASSVTGSASSGM

-122 SDADNSVFLADG
+122 SGTDNSVFMADG
-134 AGGDGSAFAG
+134 AEGDDSAFAD
-144 LLSPGRPSSA
+144 LLSPERSSSA

-168 VSWESAVAGFRE
+168 VPGSRE
-180 SSGSGASVESGYTVE
+180 SVESVGT
-195 PGAFGGFGESV
+195 V
-206 VPGKYS
+206 VPGKSS

-221 ESSGS
+221 
-226 GASAEP
+226 
-232 GDSDES
+232 
-238 GESAGPV
+238 
-245 DSAVPVDPVVP
+245 DPAVP
-256 RASGESGGQLVF
+256 RASGESGGQLIF
-268 EDAGDFFPL
+268 EDSGDFSTL

-284 SGRRKALSLKLAVA
+284 SGQRKALSLKLAVA

-338 MNNYQEV
+338 KNNYQEV

-408 EWSFLQRP
+408 EWSFVQRS

-465 GAGVEYMLGDKVG
+465 GAGVEYILGDKVG

>member
-1 MSNDWKNKLRSEF
+1 MANDWKNKLRSEF
-14 EQYEEAEPEGLWAAV
+14 EHYEEAEPEGLWAAV

-44 QGSRSPLGKRRHAPE
+44 QGNRSSLGKRRHALE
-59 QYRRRYARAAAF
+59 QYGRRYARAAAF

-88 GGRQTG
+88 GGRPSG
-94 PLSGEGLAA
+94 PLSGEGFAA
-103 LSASSATGPASSGM
+103 LSASSVTGSASSGM

-122 SDADNSVFLADG
+122 SGTDNSVFMADG
-134 AGGDGSAFAG
+134 TEGDDSAFAD
-144 LLSPGRPSSA
+144 LLSPERSSSA

-161 DGSGESS
+161 DGSGES
-168 VSWESAVAGFRE
+168 AVAGFRE
-180 SSGSGASVESGYTVE
+180 SSGSGASAESGYTVE
-195 PGAFGGFGESV
+195 SGAFGGFGESAG
-206 VPGKYS
+206 PGKYS

-226 GASAEP
+226 GESAEP
-232 GDSDES
+232 
-238 GESAGPV
+238 
-245 DSAVPVDPVVP
+245 VDPAVP
-256 RASGESGGQLVF
+256 RASGESGGQLIF
-268 EDAGDFFPL
+268 EDSGDFSTL

-284 SGRRKALSLKLAVA
+284 SGQRKALSLKLAVA

-338 MNNYQEV
+338 KNNYQAV

-408 EWSFLQRP
+408 EWSFVKRP

-425 GQARKAV
+425 GQARKTV

-452 KIGETPLQWSAGA
+452 KIGEAPLQWSAGA

-502 PLNFNLTL
+502 PMNFNLTL

>member
-14 EQYEEAEPEGLWAAV
+14 EHYEEAEPEGLWAAV

-44 QGSRSPLGKRRHAPE
+44 QDSRSPSGKRRHAPE

-88 GGRQTG
+88 GGKPSG
-94 PLSGEGLAA
+94 PLSGEGFAA
-103 LSASSATGPASSGM
+103 LSASSATGSASSRM
-117 DGLVP
+117 DGLDP
-122 SDADNSVFLADG
+122 SGAGNSVFMADG
-134 AGGDGSAFAG
+134 AEGDASAFAD
-144 LLSPGRPSSA
+144 LLSPERSSSA
-154 AGSPAKP
+154 AGSSARPVV
-161 DGSGESS
+161 SGESAGF
-168 VSWESAVAGFRE
+168 VESAVPGFRE
-180 SSGSGASVESGYTVE
+180 SSASGVSVESGYTVE
-195 PGAFGGFGESV
+195 PDAIG
-206 VPGKYS
+206 

-245 DSAVPVDPVVP
+245 GSAVPVDPAVP

-408 EWSFLQRP
+408 EWSFVQRP

>member
-1 MSNDWKNKLRSEF
+1 MANDWKNKLRSEF
-14 EQYEEAEPEGLWAAV
+14 EHYEEAEPEGLWAAV
-29 RDSLASADGLRGASV
+29 RDSLASADGLRGASG
-44 QGSRSPLGKRRHAPE
+44 QDSRSPSGKRRHAPE

-88 GGRQTG
+88 GGKPSG
-94 PLSGEGLAA
+94 PLSGEGFAA
-103 LSASSATGPASSGM
+103 LSASSVTGSASSGM

-122 SDADNSVFLADG
+122 SGTDNSVFIADG
-134 AGGDGSAFAG
+134 AEGDDSAFAD
-144 LLSPGRPSSA
+144 LLSPERSSSA

-161 DGSGESS
+161 DGSGA
-168 VSWESAVAGFRE
+168 SAVPGSRE
-180 SSGSGASVESGYTVE
+180 SVESVGT
-195 PGAFGGFGESV
+195 V
-206 VPGKYS
+206 VPGKSS

-221 ESSGS
+221 
-226 GASAEP
+226 
-232 GDSDES
+232 
-238 GESAGPV
+238 
-245 DSAVPVDPVVP
+245 DPAVP
-256 RASGESGGQLVF
+256 RASGESGGQLIF
-268 EDAGDFFPL
+268 EDSGDFSTL

-284 SGRRKALSLKLAVA
+284 SGQRKALSLKLAVA

-338 MNNYQEV
+338 KNNYQEV

-408 EWSFLQRP
+408 EWSFVQRP

-502 PLNFNLTL
+502 PMNFNLTL

>member
-1 MSNDWKNKLRSEF
+1 MANDWKNKLRSEF
-14 EQYEEAEPEGLWAAV
+14 EHYEEAEPEGLWAAV

-44 QGSRSPLGKRRHAPE
+44 QGNRSSLGKRRHAPE
-59 QYRRRYARAAAF
+59 QYGRRYARAAAF

-88 GGRQTG
+88 GGRPSG
-94 PLSGEGLAA
+94 PLSGEGFAA
-103 LSASSATGPASSGM
+103 LSASSVTGSASSGM

-122 SDADNSVFLADG
+122 SGTDNSVFMADG
-134 AGGDGSAFAG
+134 AEGDDSAFAD
-144 LLSPGRPSSA
+144 LLSPERSSSA

-161 DGSGESS
+161 DGSGES
-168 VSWESAVAGFRE
+168 AVAGFRE
-180 SSGSGASVESGYTVE
+180 SSGSGASAESGYTVE
-195 PGAFGGFGESV
+195 SGAFGGFGESAG
-206 VPGKYS
+206 PGKYS

-232 GDSDES
+232 GDSGES
-238 GESAGPV
+238 GESAGSV
-245 DSAVPVDPVVP
+245 DSAVPVDPTVP
-256 RASGESGGQLVF
+256 EVSGESGGQLIY

-277 DEDASRV
+277 DGDASRV

-338 MNNYQEV
+338 KNNYQEV

-408 EWSFLQRP
+408 EWSFVQRP

-465 GAGVEYMLGDKVG
+465 GAGVEYILGDKVG

>member
-14 EQYEEAEPEGLWAAV
+14 EHYEEAEPEGLWAAV
-29 RDSLASADGLRGASV
+29 RDSLASADGLRGASG
-44 QGSRSPLGKRRHAPE
+44 QDSRSPSGKRRHAPE

-88 GGRQTG
+88 GGKPSG
-94 PLSGEGLAA
+94 PLSGEGFAA
-103 LSASSATGPASSGM
+103 LSASSATDSASSRM
-117 DGLVP
+117 DGLDP
-122 SDADNSVFLADG
+122 SGAGNSVFMVDG
-134 AGGDGSAFAG
+134 AGGDDSAFAD
-144 LLSPGRPSSA
+144 LLSPERSSSA
-154 AGSPAKP
+154 DGSPAKP
-161 DGSGESS
+161 DGSG
-168 VSWESAVAGFRE
+168 ESAVAGFRE
-180 SSGSGASVESGYTVE
+180 SSGSGASAESGYTVE
-195 PGAFGGFGESV
+195 SGAFGGFGESAG
-206 VPGKYS
+206 PGKYS

-221 ESSGS
+221 
-226 GASAEP
+226 
-232 GDSDES
+232 
-238 GESAGPV
+238 
-245 DSAVPVDPVVP
+245 DPAVP
-256 RASGESGGQLVF
+256 RASGESGGQLIF
-268 EDAGDFFPL
+268 EDSGDFSTL

-284 SGRRKALSLKLAVA
+284 SGQRKALSLKLAVA

-338 MNNYQEV
+338 KNNYQEV

-408 EWSFLQRP
+408 EWSFVQRS

-502 PLNFNLTL
+502 PMNFNLTL

>member
-1 MSNDWKNKLRSEF
+1 MANDWKNKLRSEF
-14 EQYEEAEPEGLWAAV
+14 EHYEESEPEGLWAAV

-44 QGSRSPLGKRRHAPE
+44 QGNRSSLGKRRHAPE
-59 QYRRRYARAAAF
+59 QYGRRYARAAAF

-88 GGRQTG
+88 GGRPSG
-94 PLSGEGLAA
+94 PLSGEGFAA
-103 LSASSATGPASSGM
+103 LSASSVTGSASSGM

-122 SDADNSVFLADG
+122 SGTDNSVFMADG
-134 AGGDGSAFAG
+134 AEGDDSAFAD
-144 LLSPGRPSSA
+144 LLSPERSSSA

-161 DGSGESS
+161 DGSGA
-168 VSWESAVAGFRE
+168 SAVPGSRE
-180 SSGSGASVESGYTVE
+180 SVESVGT
-195 PGAFGGFGESV
+195 V
-206 VPGKYS
+206 VPGKSS

-221 ESSGS
+221 
-226 GASAEP
+226 
-232 GDSDES
+232 
-238 GESAGPV
+238 
-245 DSAVPVDPVVP
+245 DPAVP
-256 RASGESGGQLVF
+256 RASGESGGQLIF
-268 EDAGDFFPL
+268 EDSGDFSTL

-284 SGRRKALSLKLAVA
+284 SGQRKALSLKLAVA

-338 MNNYQEV
+338 KNNYQEV

-408 EWSFLQRP
+408 EWSFVQRS

-502 PLNFNLTL
+502 PMNFNLTL

>member
-1 MSNDWKNKLRSEF
+1 MANDWKNKLRSEF
-14 EQYEEAEPEGLWAAV
+14 EHYEEAEPEGLWAAV

-44 QGSRSPLGKRRHAPE
+44 QGNRSSLGKRRHAPE
-59 QYRRRYARAAAF
+59 QYGRRYARAAAF

-88 GGRQTG
+88 GGRPSG
-94 PLSGEGLAA
+94 PLSGEGFAA
-103 LSASSATGPASSGM
+103 LSASSVTGSASSGM

-122 SDADNSVFLADG
+122 SGTDNSVFMADG
-134 AGGDGSAFAG
+134 AEGDDSAFAD
-144 LLSPGRPSSA
+144 LLSPERSSSA

-161 DGSGESS
+161 DGSGA
-168 VSWESAVAGFRE
+168 SAVPGSRE
-180 SSGSGASVESGYTVE
+180 SVESVGT
-195 PGAFGGFGESV
+195 V
-206 VPGKYS
+206 VPGKSS

-232 GDSDES
+232 GDSGES

-245 DSAVPVDPVVP
+245 DSAAPVDPAVP
-256 RASGESGGQLVF
+256 EVSGESGGQLIF

-277 DEDASRV
+277 DEYDSRV

-338 MNNYQEV
+338 MNNYQAV

-408 EWSFLQRP
+408 EWSFVQRP

-452 KIGETPLQWSAGA
+452 KIGEAPLQWSAGA

-502 PLNFNLTL
+502 PMNFNLTL

>member
-1 MSNDWKNKLRSEF
+1 MANDWKNKLRSEF
-14 EQYEEAEPEGLWAAV
+14 EHYEEAEPEGLWAAV

-44 QGSRSPLGKRRHAPE
+44 QGNRSSLGKRRHAPE
-59 QYRRRYARAAAF
+59 QYGRRYARAAAF

-88 GGRQTG
+88 GGRPSG
-94 PLSGEGLAA
+94 PLSGEGFAA
-103 LSASSATGPASSGM
+103 LSASSVTGSASSGM

-122 SDADNSVFLADG
+122 SGTDNSVFMADG
-134 AGGDGSAFAG
+134 AEGDDSAFAD
-144 LLSPGRPSSA
+144 LLSPERSSSA

-161 DGSGESS
+161 DGSGA
-168 VSWESAVAGFRE
+168 SAVPGSRE
-180 SSGSGASVESGYTVE
+180 SVESVGTV
-195 PGAFGGFGESV
+195 G
-206 VPGKYS
+206 PGKSS
-212 GSGESAEPV
+212 GAGESAEPV
-221 ESSGS
+221 
-226 GASAEP
+226 
-232 GDSDES
+232 
-238 GESAGPV
+238 
-245 DSAVPVDPVVP
+245 DPAVP
-256 RASGESGGQLVF
+256 RASGESGGQLIF
-268 EDAGDFFPL
+268 EDSGDFSTL

-284 SGRRKALSLKLAVA
+284 SGQRKALSLKLAVA

-338 MNNYQEV
+338 KNNYQEV

-408 EWSFLQRP
+408 EWSFVQRS

-441 IDSAPWEPVIE
+441 IDSAPWEPIIE

-502 PLNFNLTL
+502 PMNFNLTL

>member
-14 EQYEEAEPEGLWAAV
+14 EHYEEAEPEGLWAAV
-29 RDSLASADGLRGASV
+29 RDSLASADGLRGASG
-44 QGSRSPLGKRRHAPE
+44 QDSRSPSGKRRHAPE

-88 GGRQTG
+88 GGKPSG
-94 PLSGEGLAA
+94 PLSGEGFAA
-103 LSASSATGPASSGM
+103 LSASSATGYASSRM
-117 DGLVP
+117 DGLDP
-122 SDADNSVFLADG
+122 SGAGNSVFMADG
-134 AGGDGSAFAG
+134 AEGDASAFAD
-144 LLSPGRPSSA
+144 LLSPERSSSA
-154 AGSPAKP
+154 AGSSARPVV
-161 DGSGESS
+161 SGESS
-168 VSWESAVAGFRE
+168 GFRESAVPGFRE
-180 SSGSGASVESGYTVE
+180 SSASGVSVESGYTVE
-195 PGAFGGFGESV
+195 PDAIGGSGESAGS
-206 VPGKYS
+206 GKSS

-221 ESSGS
+221 ESVR
-226 GASAEP
+226 
-232 GDSDES
+232 
-238 GESAGPV
+238 PV
-245 DSAVPVDPVVP
+245 DSAVPVDPAVP

-393 ETRQTLHYLGIPVTL
+393 ETRQTLHYFGIPVTL
-408 EWSFLQRP
+408 EWSFVQRP

>member
-1 MSNDWKNKLRSEF
+1 MANDWKNKLRSEF
-14 EQYEEAEPEGLWAAV
+14 EHYEEAEPEGLWAAV

-44 QGSRSPLGKRRHAPE
+44 QGNRSSLGKRRHAPE
-59 QYRRRYARAAAF
+59 QYGRRYARAAAF

-88 GGRQTG
+88 GGRPSG
-94 PLSGEGLAA
+94 PLSGEGFAA
-103 LSASSATGPASSGM
+103 LSASSVTGSASSGM

-122 SDADNSVFLADG
+122 SGTDNSVFMADG
-134 AGGDGSAFAG
+134 AEGDDSAFAD
-144 LLSPGRPSSA
+144 LLSPERSSSA

-161 DGSGESS
+161 DGSGA
-168 VSWESAVAGFRE
+168 SAVPGSRE
-180 SSGSGASVESGYTVE
+180 SVESVGT
-195 PGAFGGFGESV
+195 V
-206 VPGKYS
+206 VPGKSS

-221 ESSGS
+221 
-226 GASAEP
+226 
-232 GDSDES
+232 
-238 GESAGPV
+238 
-245 DSAVPVDPVVP
+245 DPAVP
-256 RASGESGGQLVF
+256 RASGESGGQLIF
-268 EDAGDFFPL
+268 EDSGDFSTL

-284 SGRRKALSLKLAVA
+284 SGQRKALSLKLAVA

-338 MNNYQEV
+338 KNNYQEV

-408 EWSFLQRP
+408 EWSFVKRP

-502 PLNFNLTL
+502 PMNFNLTL

>member
-14 EQYEEAEPEGLWAAV
+14 EHYEEAEPEGLWAAV
-29 RDSLASADGLRGASV
+29 RDSLASADGLRGASG
-44 QGSRSPLGKRRHAPE
+44 QDSRSPSGKRRHAPE

-88 GGRQTG
+88 GGKPSG
-94 PLSGEGLAA
+94 PLSGEGFAA
-103 LSASSATGPASSGM
+103 LSASSVTGSASSGM

-122 SDADNSVFLADG
+122 SGTDNSVFMADG
-134 AGGDGSAFAG
+134 AEGDDSAFAD
-144 LLSPGRPSSA
+144 LLSPERSSSA

-161 DGSGESS
+161 DGSGA
-168 VSWESAVAGFRE
+168 SAVPGSRE
-180 SSGSGASVESGYTVE
+180 SVESVGT
-195 PGAFGGFGESV
+195 V

-221 ESSGS
+221 ESAGS
-226 GASAEP
+226 SASAEP

-238 GESAGPV
+238 GESAR
-245 DSAVPVDPVVP
+245 PVDPAVP
-256 RASGESGGQLVF
+256 EVSGESGGQLIF

-277 DEDASRV
+277 DEYDSRV
-284 SGRRKALSLKLAVA
+284 SGRRKVLSLKLAVA

-338 MNNYQEV
+338 MNNYQAV

-408 EWSFLQRP
+408 EWSFVQRP

-452 KIGETPLQWSAGA
+452 KIGEAPLQWSAGA

>member
-1 MSNDWKNKLRSEF
+1 MANDWKNKLRSEF
-14 EQYEEAEPEGLWAAV
+14 EHYEEAEPEGLWAAV

-44 QGSRSPLGKRRHAPE
+44 QGSRSSLGKRRHAPE
-59 QYRRRYARAAAF
+59 QYGRRYARAAAF

-88 GGRQTG
+88 GGRPSG
-94 PLSGEGLAA
+94 PLSGEGFAA
-103 LSASSATGPASSGM
+103 LSASSVTGSASSGM

-122 SDADNSVFLADG
+122 SGADNSVFMADG
-134 AGGDGSAFAG
+134 AEGDDSAFAD
-144 LLSPGRPSSA
+144 LLSPERSSSA

-168 VSWESAVAGFRE
+168 VPGSRE
-180 SSGSGASVESGYTVE
+180 SVESVGT
-195 PGAFGGFGESV
+195 V
-206 VPGKYS
+206 VPGKSS

-221 ESSGS
+221 
-226 GASAEP
+226 
-232 GDSDES
+232 
-238 GESAGPV
+238 
-245 DSAVPVDPVVP
+245 DPAVP
-256 RASGESGGQLVF
+256 RASGESGGQLIF
-268 EDAGDFFPL
+268 EDSGDFSTL

-309 YGAMYGSSVAAF
+309 YDAMYGSSVAAF

-338 MNNYQEV
+338 KNNYQEV

-393 ETRQTLHYLGIPVTL
+393 ETRQTMHYLGIPVTL
-408 EWSFLQRP
+408 EWSFVQRS

-465 GAGVEYMLGDKVG
+465 GAGVEYMLGGKVG

-502 PLNFNLTL
+502 PMNFNLTL

>member
-14 EQYEEAEPEGLWAAV
+14 EHYEEAEPEGLWAAV

-44 QGSRSPLGKRRHAPE
+44 QGNRSSLGKRRHAPE
-59 QYRRRYARAAAF
+59 QYGRRYARAAAF

-88 GGRQTG
+88 GGKPSG
-94 PLSGEGLAA
+94 PLSGEGFAA
-103 LSASSATGPASSGM
+103 LSASSATGSASSRM
-117 DGLVP
+117 DGLDP
-122 SDADNSVFLADG
+122 SGAGNSVFMVDG
-134 AGGDGSAFAG
+134 AGGDDSAFAD
-144 LLSPGRPSSA
+144 LLSPERSSSA

-161 DGSGESS
+161 DGSGA
-168 VSWESAVAGFRE
+168 SAVPGSRE
-180 SSGSGASVESGYTVE
+180 SVESVGT
-195 PGAFGGFGESV
+195 V
-206 VPGKYS
+206 VPGKSS

-221 ESSGS
+221 
-226 GASAEP
+226 
-232 GDSDES
+232 
-238 GESAGPV
+238 
-245 DSAVPVDPVVP
+245 DPAVP
-256 RASGESGGQLVF
+256 RASGESGGQLIF
-268 EDAGDFFPL
+268 EDSGDFSTL

-284 SGRRKALSLKLAVA
+284 SGQRKALSLKLAVA

-338 MNNYQEV
+338 KNNYQEV

-376 YTCLV
+376 YTCLI

-408 EWSFLQRP
+408 EWSFVQRP

-502 PLNFNLTL
+502 PMNFNLTL

>member
-1 MSNDWKNKLRSEF
+1 MANDWKNKLRSEF
-14 EQYEEAEPEGLWAAV
+14 EHYEEAEPEGLWAAV

-44 QGSRSPLGKRRHAPE
+44 QGNRSSLGKRRHAPE
-59 QYRRRYARAAAF
+59 QYGRRYARAAAF

-88 GGRQTG
+88 GGRPTG

-103 LSASSATGPASSGM
+103 LSASSATGSASSRM
-117 DGLVP
+117 DGLDP
-122 SDADNSVFLADG
+122 SGAGNSVFMVDG
-134 AGGDGSAFAG
+134 AGGDGSAFAD
-144 LLSPGRPSSA
+144 LLSPERSSSA
-154 AGSPAKP
+154 AGSSARPVV
-161 DGSGESS
+161 SGESS
-168 VSWESAVAGFRE
+168 SFWESAVPGFRE

-195 PGAFGGFGESV
+195 PGAFGGSGESV
-206 VPGKYS
+206 VPGKSS

-221 ESSGS
+221 ESAGS

-238 GESAGPV
+238 GESAR
-245 DSAVPVDPVVP
+245 PVDPAVP
-256 RASGESGGQLVF
+256 EVSGESGGQLIF

-277 DEDASRV
+277 DEYDSRV

-338 MNNYQEV
+338 MNNYQAV

-408 EWSFLQRP
+408 EWSFVQRS

-465 GAGVEYMLGDKVG
+465 GAGVEYILGDKVG

-502 PLNFNLTL
+502 PMNFNLTL